1 MMKRVSKSNIPKV
14 ATFLLRALL
23 GYSCATLI
31 SGNASASSSDWLS
44 IDLNTRAGVLFDQ
57 GPGASAA
64 RDVALEFFRDDLNQ
78 TVSVTQSIRGMM
90 DPNIHES
97 SAKLVESLILPDAV
111 PAATWVAITPTY
123 KPLPV
128 RERTYFDCRMDAV
141 ESRVA
146 CDDPLQASVST
157 AAEDLRPVHKEYDR
171 SLIDQVVRVNIA
183 QPLAS
188 KAQPTAGASDVVT
201 LVERGE
207 GLLSVDGGKIL
218 FAKEN
223 ETKKII
229 LGSDVKASE
238 WSVFVRDSAAI
249 VWDDVNKTLTS
260 RKAGDTEMFVVT
272 PGRISII
279 AVGVASVLEIPRAKS
294 APTPTVAAVN
304 ISPELASL
312 DGLDKAASK
321 GDLSAS
327 FASDGRQ
334 SASGPVDLIVGE
346 ESTIIGEDGLTPVA
360 QIVRAKAKVKFD
372 SVKLKVIDDRSL
384 VSGYNFPVSG
394 VRVKVAGTDFA
405 ELTDARGEIEIRDI
419 PLGARILVEISDAR
433 GYLMPQITEVVAD
446 RDGVS
451 RSVVQTIRA
460 RRFSSL
466 DLIARSGGVVQDMRK
481 SSFCGTVH
489 QGSQPSIDVK
499 VALDAHA
506 IGPFYFNNLGLL
518 DLRRSDTG
526 PNGQF
531 CFFNVEPGPVGVSI
545 QRVGERYPLAGV
557 VSLVGGR
564 HSEETFDINDAR
576 HVSTTMTA
584 VASANEQLGADV
596 ERANRHELMEQSE
609 IFAVG
614 SGHMMMPIDDAIM
627 TTATRVLPVKGR
639 VWTVSAASD
648 FETMVQP
655 ITAKSSVAGQI
666 STLIPNG
673 FVSDMAVF
681 ANTVHSSDSGS
692 VVIEHGQL
700 TGHGSDPVKFRLV
713 DSSGRDVGDG
723 WYFADQPVAKAVF
736 FNVPPGVY
744 ALIVE
749 SGSGHWIASE
759 TTVVY
764 SEAVSFVKTGSPL
777 ERVSNSVRRT
787 LAN

>member
-1 MMKRVSKSNIPKV
+1 
-14 ATFLLRALL
+14 
-23 GYSCATLI
+23 
-31 SGNASASSSDWLS
+31 
-44 IDLNTRAGVLFDQ
+44 
-57 GPGASAA
+57 
-64 RDVALEFFRDDLNQ
+64 
-78 TVSVTQSIRGMM
+78 
-90 DPNIHES
+90 
-97 SAKLVESLILPDAV
+97 
-111 PAATWVAITPTY
+111 
-123 KPLPV
+123 
-128 RERTYFDCRMDAV
+128 
-141 ESRVA
+141 
-146 CDDPLQASVST
+146 
-157 AAEDLRPVHKEYDR
+157 
-171 SLIDQVVRVNIA
+171 
-183 QPLAS
+183 
-188 KAQPTAGASDVVT
+188 
-201 LVERGE
+201 
-207 GLLSVDGGKIL
+207 LLSVAGGKIN
-218 FAKEN
+218 FSKEN
-223 ETKKII
+223 EAKKII
-229 LGSDVKASE
+229 LGSDVKAAE
-238 WSVFVRDSAAI
+238 WSVFVRDPAAI
-249 VWDDVNKTLTS
+249 AWDEASKTLTS
-260 RKAGDTEMFVVT
+260 KKAGDTEMFVVT

-279 AVGVASVLEIPRAKS
+279 AVEVAGSLEIPSAKPIP
-294 APTPTVAAVN
+294 AATATAVN

-334 SASGPVDLIVGE
+334 PAAGPVDLMVGE
-346 ESTIIGEDGLTPVA
+346 ESTVIGEDGLTPVA
-360 QIVRAKAKVKFD
+360 QIVRAKAKAKFE
-372 SVKLKVIDDRSL
+372 SIKLKVVDDRSL
-384 VSGYNFPVSG
+384 VSGYNFPISG

-405 ELTDARGEIEIRDI
+405 ELTDARGEIEVRDI
-419 PLGARILVEISDAR
+419 PTGARILVEISDAR
-433 GYLMPQITEVVAD
+433 GYIMPQVTEIVAD

-460 RRFSSL
+460 RRFSSM

-481 SSFCGTVH
+481 ASFCGTVH
-489 QGSQPSIDVK
+489 QGSQPSTDVK
-499 VALDAHA
+499 VALDALA

-518 DLRRSDTG
+518 DLRRSGTG
-526 PNGQF
+526 SNGQF
-531 CFFNVEPGPVGVSI
+531 CFFNVEPGPVGLSI
-545 QRVGERYPLAGV
+545 QRVGERAPLAGV
-557 VSLVGGR
+557 ISLVGGR
-564 HSEETFDINDAR
+564 HSEEAFDINDAR
-576 HVSTTMTA
+576 HVSTTLTA
-584 VASANEQLGADV
+584 VASANEQLGSEV
-596 ERANRHELMEQSE
+596 ERANRHELIEQSE

-614 SGHMMMPIDDAIM
+614 AGHMMMPMDDAIM

-655 ITAKSSVAGQI
+655 ISAKASVSNQI

-681 ANTVHSSDSGS
+681 ANTVHNSESGS

-736 FNVPPGVY
+736 FNVPPGAY

-759 TTVVY
+759 TTAVY

-777 ERVSNSVRRT
+777 ERISNAVRRT

>member
-1 MMKRVSKSNIPKV
+1 MIKRVPKSNLQK
-14 ATFLLRALL
+14 AAAAMSRAIL
-23 GYSCATLI
+23 GYSCLALAGT
-31 SGNASASSSDWLS
+31 SASAASSDWLS
-44 IDLNTRAGVLFDQ
+44 IDLNTRANVLFDQ
-57 GPGASAA
+57 GQSAA
-64 RDVALEFFRDDLNQ
+64 TSRDVALEFFKDDLNQ
-78 TVSVTQSIRGMM
+78 AVSFTQSIRGIM

-97 SAKLVESLILPDAV
+97 SAKLVDSLMLPDAV
-111 PAATWVAITPTY
+111 DAETWIAIAPAY
-123 KPLPV
+123 KPLLV
-128 RERTYFDCRMDAV
+128 RDRKYFHCRMDVA
-141 ESRVA
+141 ESRVF
-146 CDDPLQASVST
+146 CDDPMQASIGT
-157 AAEDLRPVHKEYDR
+157 ATSDSAPTQRDYDR
-171 SLIDQVVRVNIA
+171 ALIDQMVRIKFERLVTPSESIPMN
-183 QPLAS
+183 QDL
-188 KAQPTAGASDVVT
+188 VT
-201 LVERGE
+201 LIERGE
-207 GLLSVDGGKIL
+207 GLLSVSGGKIH
-218 FAKEN
+218 FSKEN
-223 ETKKII
+223 ESKKLV
-229 LGSDVKASE
+229 LGPDVKAAE
-238 WSVFVRDSAAI
+238 WSVFVRDPAAI
-249 VWDDVNKTLTS
+249 VWDEENKALTS
-260 RKAGDTEMFVVT
+260 KKAGDTEMFVVT

-279 AVGVASVLEIPRAKS
+279 AVQVDGVAGNPKAKS
-294 APTPTVAAVN
+294 IASPSATAIN

-312 DGLDKAASK
+312 DGLDKAAAK

-327 FASDGRQ
+327 FANDGRQ
-334 SASGPVDLIVGE
+334 ASQRPVDLIVGE

-360 QIVRAKAKVKFD
+360 QIVRAKAKVKFE
-372 SVKLKVIDDRSL
+372 SIKLKVVDERSL

-394 VRVKVAGTDFA
+394 IRVKVAGTDFA

-419 PLGARILVEISDAR
+419 PTGARILVEISDAR
-433 GYLMPQITEVVAD
+433 GYLMPQVAEIVAD
-446 RDGVS
+446 REGLS
-451 RSVVQTIRA
+451 RAVVQTIRA
-460 RRFSSL
+460 RRFSSM

-489 QGSQPSIDVK
+489 QGSQPSTDVK

-506 IGPFYFNNLGLL
+506 IGPFYFNGLGLV
-518 DLRRSDTG
+518 DLRRSGTG

-531 CFFNVEPGPVGVSI
+531 CFFNVDPGPVGLSI
-545 QRVGERYPLAGV
+545 HRVGERAPLAGV

-564 HSEETFDINDAR
+564 HSEEAFDINDAR
-576 HVSTTMTA
+576 HVSTTLTA
-584 VASANEQLGADV
+584 VASANEQLGAEV
-596 ERANRHELMEQSE
+596 ERANRHELVEQSE

-614 SGHMMMPIDDAIM
+614 AGHMMMPIDDGIM

-655 ITAKSSVAGQI
+655 VAARSSVAKQI

-673 FVSDMAVF
+673 FISDMAVL
-681 ANTVHSSDSGS
+681 ANTVHNSESGS

-744 ALIVE
+744 GLIVE

-764 SEAVSFVKTGSPL
+764 SEAVSFVKTGSHL
-777 ERVSNSVRRT
+777 ERVSSAVRRS